1 MKNLVLLTLLLLSV
15 TMYGQ
20 DFEIGKK
27 IFTENCSSCH
37 KMEQK
42 LVGPPLQNVIGEQG
56 RDWTREWIRN
66 PQKLI
71 ASGDKHA
78 NDVYNEY
85 NKMAMPAYGGLI
97 SDEEL
102 ESLLTYLE
110 DYKVNK
116 EEEVVDTSS
125 SSTTTTQ
132 SSNPPSL
139 PLSLLIMVGV
149 VVFLF
154 FITIFILVWIVKLL
168 TSSILKED
176 SINNFLMIKLGTDSK
191 KVKKEFDEYLRV
203 HSQKQVKEV
212 VSKFKKEF
220 NDKLKE
226 F

>member
-1 MKNLVLLTLLLLSV
+1 MLLFTV
-15 TMYGQ
+15 TIYGQ

-42 LVGPPLQNVIGEQG
+42 LVGPSLQNVIGEQG
-56 RDWTREWIRN
+56 RDWTREWIN
-66 PQKLI
+66 NSQKLI
-71 ASGDKHA
+71 DSGDKHA

-85 NKMAMPAYGGLI
+85 NKMAMPAYAGII
-97 SDEEL
+97 SDEDI

-116 EEEVVDTSS
+116 EDVIVETSK
-125 SSTTTTQ
+125 STTITQ
-132 SSNPPSL
+132 SSNPPTL
-139 PLSLLIMVGV
+139 PLSLIIMVGV
-149 VVFLF
+149 VILIF
-154 FITIFILVWIVKLL
+154 FITIFILIWIVKLL

-191 KVKKEFDEYLRV
+191 KLKKEFDDYLNE
-203 HSQKQVKEV
+203 HTQKQVKEV
-212 VSKFKKEF
+212 MSKFKKEF
-220 NDKLKE
+220 NDKFKE